1 MSKNNPV
8 VALLT
13 DFGLS
18 DHYVATMKG
27 VMLSIS
33 PNLNII
39 DLSHDVEAQNIPKAA
54 YLLWASYRHF
64 PNKTVFAGVVDP
76 GVGTSREIIIAKTS
90 RHIFLAPQNGILDYV
105 LWTEEVTNVTVVQ
118 IGSPRVRSLL
128 PPTISNTFHGRDIF
142 APLSAHLAKGIG
154 LKELGKGRAVD
165 WIQPPFVDESSPLA
179 QARVL
184 DIDRFG
190 NIITNIAAAEFER
203 PAGVKGIK
211 LGVTRIE
218 RWIENYE
225 SAPPNVPCLIVGSN
239 GLIEIV
245 MKKQS
250 AAAAL
255 SANQHVPVGILQ
267 A

>member
-8 VALLT
+8 IVLLT

-27 VMLSIS
+27 VMLAIS
-33 PNLNII
+33 PNLHIV
-39 DLSHDVEAQNIPKAA
+39 DLSHDIEPQNVPRAA
-54 YLLWASYRHF
+54 YLLWASYRYF
-64 PNKTVFAGVVDP
+64 PKKTIFTCVVDP
-76 GVGTSREIIIAKTS
+76 GVGTSREIIVAKT
-90 RHIFLAPQNGILDYV
+90 RHHIFLAPQNGILDYV
-105 LWTEEVTNVTVVQ
+105 LWSEEVADVTVIQ
-118 IGSPRVRSLL
+118 MASPRVRSML
-128 PPTISNTFHGRDIF
+128 PPAISNTFHGRDIF
-142 APLSAHLAKGIG
+142 APLSAHLARGIG
-154 LKELGKGRAVD
+154 LKEFGKSRSVD
-165 WIQPPFVDESSPLA
+165 WIKPPFVDESNPLA
-179 QARVL
+179 RARIL

-190 NIITNIAAAEFER
+190 NIITNIAGVEYGR
-203 PAGVKGIK
+203 PSGVRGIK
-211 LGVTRIE
+211 LGATRIQ

-225 SAPPNVPCLIVGSN
+225 SAPPNVPCLIVGSS

-255 SANQHVPVGILQ
+255 KANRLAHIGILR